1 MKLIVLVAMLGLSL
15 AAPQHLLGLRR
26 SLGENN
32 RGNTA
37 PATVPPEDDPKP
49 RQESDDTPLLFF
61 DRPFFP
67 EVFRRPLFPRVS
79 FPRLPSFDSFPD
91 IPNLPANYDNVTH
104 EVKIVNGSRVEMNRT
119 MTKTTNDNGNVFF
132 TQVQT
137 FRRLPEAS
145 PDDDSEVS
153 AAGGESLDSP
163 AETDTQAPKSGRVPE
178 GNTVDNQ
185 VELYEDFGRSSEIP
199 LSRNRRWFLE
209 WFNNVGRRTP
219 TPATTNSHFYHNHH
233 PNALSQPTDKVTYN
247 TGDKPFP
254 EAESAAHGHRRP
266 TTRSHKPSSVRIPII
281 NDADIAV
288 NYGPATR
295 TVDPD
300 AEVID
305 YNLIREDER
314 RYSGNR
320 AQPVRSQPMISQPV
334 RSKPMLSQPIRSQPM
349 LSQPIRSQPM
359 MSQPIRSQPM
369 MSQPIRSKPMLSQPI
384 RSQSLRL

>member
-15 AAPQHLLGLRR
+15 AAPQGLDPDAEVIPGGLRPSRRRPTTRDGDDGFEILVFEPRARPNIVMTTLLRDLLGLRR

-32 RGNTA
+32 RGNSA

-119 MTKTTNDNGNVFF
+119 ITKTTNDNGNVFF

-185 VELYEDFGRSSEIP
+185 VELYEDFG
-199 LSRNRRWFLE
+199 
-209 WFNNVGRRTP
+209 V
-219 TPATTNSHFYHNHH
+219 
-233 PNALSQPTDKVTYN
+233 
-247 TGDKPFP
+247 
-254 EAESAAHGHRRP
+254 
-266 TTRSHKPSSVRIPII
+266 
-281 NDADIAV
+281 
-288 NYGPATR
+288 
-295 TVDPD
+295 
-300 AEVID
+300 
-305 YNLIREDER
+305 
-314 RYSGNR
+314 
-320 AQPVRSQPMISQPV
+320 
-334 RSKPMLSQPIRSQPM
+334 SK
-349 LSQPIRSQPM
+349 
-359 MSQPIRSQPM
+359 
-369 MSQPIRSKPMLSQPI
+369 
-384 RSQSLRL
+384 